1 MDYCRNIFFIMTNY
15 DTNTRGRTGAKQR
28 QGVRS
33 EVETKIKKK
42 QTKNIEVLP
51 GTIFRDLR
59 AVNGHPLLYGQ
70 SA

>member
-1 MDYCRNIFFIMTNY
+1 MMTNY
-15 DTNTRGRTGAKQR
+15 DTNIRGRTGAKQR

-33 EVETKIKKK
+33 EVETKIKK
-42 QTKNIEVLP
+42 QTKNTEVLP